1 MKTSPSPTIKPKRA
15 RRPGRPAGARIFA
28 AVLAAALLASCAGMS
43 GGAYERSAESDSSAA
58 AVAAQRK
65 KDTPPPSQP
74 RTPPAPESGTSGFLF
89 FGPPPP
95 PPPRG
100 WITVRGLPP
109 GATLYVDDRPYSGGS
124 AEVEAGDRLV
134 EVRAFGYEPWS
145 ARVTV
150 RIGESVELEAGIFPA
165 VFRLTELGA
174 SPPSFDPGAPGAL
187 GRIRLEWTVTAPGR
201 GDLEIRDAQ
210 GRTVF
215 AARDIEL
222 DSAYGDL
229 AWDGRDGS
237 GRAAAPGVYYARLS
251 AAGRDGSASSLETSV
266 ELSPEAAPQRF
277 SGLHGGFSGA
287 LFAPDARVLPEGSFQ
302 AAAGT
307 YLLSTP
313 QGADSAARMP
323 AFAGIRAGGL
333 FGGRSELVA
342 SGMLVPYFG
351 FSGADPSWGSL
362 MVSVKTTLAAGPH
375 GAAAFLASASVAS
388 FLDEASS
395 GFPPAWDG
403 PARYPGLGA
412 GLVLEASTRTS
423 RVFASLHAH
432 ASTYYPDW
440 DDLEWDTPGLFAW
453 AYGRAGAEAL
463 ISGVFGGD
471 LALALSA
478 AARTEPFG
486 GVSGFRPPLSVG
498 AEAHWYAPESGL
510 VLSAYAAGEWAAFKS
525 WYYAGGFGV
534 GFAF

>member
-1 MKTSPSPTIKPKRA
+1 MKTFHPTISGPMPRK
-15 RRPGRPAGARIFA
+15 AGTRILA
-28 AVLAAALLASCAGMS
+28 AASAAALLVSCAGMS

-58 AVAAQRK
+58 AIAAQRK
-65 KDTPPPSQP
+65 KDSPSRPQAP
-74 RTPPAPESGTSGFLF
+74 SAPEPESSGFLF

-95 PPPRG
+95 PANRG
-100 WITVRGLPP
+100 WILVRGLPA
-109 GATLYVDDRPYSGGS
+109 GAALYVDGSPYYGGS
-124 AEVEAGDRLV
+124 AEVEAGERLV

-145 ARVTV
+145 AWVTV
-150 RIGESVELEAGIFPA
+150 RIGESLELEAWMPPA
-165 VFRLTELGA
+165 AFRLTGLEA
-174 SPPSFDPGAPGAL
+174 APASFDPGAPGAL
-187 GRIRLEWTVTAPGR
+187 GRTRFEWSVSAPGR
-201 GDLEIRDAQ
+201 GDLEIRDSD
-210 GRTVF
+210 GRTVLSV
-215 AARDIEL
+215 RDLVL
-222 DSAYGDL
+222 DSSFGSRI
-229 AWDGRDGS
+229 WDGRDGS
-237 GRAAAPGVYYARLS
+237 RRSAPPGTYYARLT
-251 AAGRDGSASSLETSV
+251 AAGEDGSASSLETSV
-266 ELSPEAAPQRF
+266 EIDPESAPQRF
-277 SGLHGGFSGA
+277 SSLHGGFSGA

-323 AFAGIRAGGL
+323 AFAGARVGGL
-333 FGGRSELVA
+333 FGGKSELVA

-351 FSGADPSWGSL
+351 YSGADPSWGSL
-362 MVSVKTTLAAGPH
+362 MVSIKTTLAAGPR

-412 GLVLEASTRTS
+412 GLVLEASTRSS

-440 DDLEWDTPGLFAW
+440 DDGPWDTPGLFAW

-463 ISGVFGGD
+463 IPGVFGGD

-486 GVSGFRPPLSVG
+486 GASGFRPPLSVG

-510 VLSAYAAGEWAAFKS
+510 VLSAYAAGEWAAFAS